1 MSVFIIHK
9 DGVYNFYST
18 VTDSPQYATGL
29 VLDEVVKI
37 IQDEAGTIGINALR
51 DRLERAHKKGCSSY
65 DDMTLE
71 ELVWD
76 NRAGIHADN
85 MSFDDFV
92 AKFLTLPKA
101 DGVGEV
107 ADKEVADKEVTDK
120 EVSEGKVRGADKVK
134 TAMSDNKIVAWL
146 MTFAFIS
153 SLLTSLFIEPD
164 WMATWFAFTSAYF
177 SWRVVWEGKG

>member
-18 VTDSPQYATGL
+18 VTDSPQYARGL
-29 VLDEVVKI
+29 CLEEVVKI
-37 IQDEAGTIGINALR
+37 IQDEVGTIGVNALR

-65 DDMTLE
+65 DDMTLV

-85 MSFDDFV
+85 MLFDDFV

-101 DGVGEV
+101 VGVGEV
-107 ADKEVADKEVTDK
+107 TDKEVADKEV
-120 EVSEGKVRGADKVK
+120 VDKVK
-134 TAMSDNKIVAWL
+134 AAMSDNKIVAWL

-153 SLLTSLFIEPD
+153 SLLTSLFIEPN
-164 WMATWFAFTSAYF
+164 WMMAWFSFAAMFF
-177 SWRVVWEGKG
+177 SWRVVWAGKG